1 MFLLPSDP
9 LANAPSDSG
18 IYALV
23 QASTGR
29 AYVGRSNNLRL
40 RLRAHRYFAKSATRL
55 GRYECSY
62 VYRALRADTG
72 DGYAYILERGIP
84 AEAIAEREA
93 HWINVFSATT
103 HGLGFNLAAPAPCV
117 PTDPE
122 LRRRISAAQLGRV
135 QSEVTREK
143 ISAACRGKRLSEA
156 HREAIAAGQFGT
168 HRSAPV
174 SAETRAK
181 ISAAQK
187 GRPRGP
193 LTEQHCARISAGSYG
208 KKKSEAH
215 RARLSAVR
223 KGVSHGPM
231 SPEHK
236 ANIAAANKGRVFSDE
251 TRARMS
257 ESAKLR
263 AREPRSAET
272 RSKISAAIKAACA
285 QKKAS
290 AAQSSLDT
298 VGNQ

>member
-1 MFLLPSDP
+1 MFVLPGDP
-9 LANAPSDSG
+9 IATAPIESG
-18 IYALV
+18 IYVLV

-29 AYVGRSNNLRL
+29 VYVGRSNNLRI
-40 RLRAHRYFAKSATRL
+40 RLRAHRYFANSATRL

-62 VYRALRADTG
+62 MYRALRADQG
-72 DGYAYILERGIP
+72 DWYAYILEREVP
-84 AEAIAEREA
+84 AEVIAEREA

-143 ISAACRGKRLSEA
+143 ISVARRGKPLSEA
-156 HREAIAAGQFGT
+156 HRKAISAGQLGT

-193 LTEQHCARISAGSYG
+193 LTEQHRARISAGNSG

-231 SPEHK
+231 PPAHK
-236 ANIAAANKGRVFSDE
+236 ANISAALKGRTFADE

-257 ESAKLR
+257 EAAKRR
-263 AREPRSAET
+263 AREPRSTAP
-272 RSKISAAIKAACA
+272 R
-285 QKKAS
+285 
-290 AAQSSLDT
+290 
-298 VGNQ
+298 